1 MCPKTKTKKWVGE
14 KDDVKYIHFLSFP
27 PFFLSIFLFSQ
38 INARDGQGQTPLHLA
53 CEQGDVS
60 CVQELLDECQART
73 DIKDRNGDTP
83 MHCAAKQ
90 DTAAIIEV
98 SYRPRPSQK
107 CMCGFGKHGAH
118 F

>member
-1 MCPKTKTKKWVGE
+1 MGGRKSQCKL
-14 KDDVKYIHFLSFP
+14 HSLSF
-27 PFFLSIFLFSQ
+27 FLFSFYLSLFLFSQ

-73 DIKDRNGDTP
+73 DIKDRDGDTP

-90 DTAAIIEV
+90 DTAAVIEV
-98 SYRPRPSQK
+98 SGCVALGSGQLTVRLFHAAS
-107 CMCGFGKHGAH
+107 
-118 F
+118 